1 MATIAT
7 DPASSALIT
16 QVSGS
21 YIDSNGV
28 ARDITLTFTY
38 PENGDSS
45 QKLPLTKR
53 EAMAIA
59 LFSSLVA
66 SPLYE
71 NTPENELAY
80 KAVKGADLL
89 ISTLNSVTIP

>member
-7 DPASSALIT
+7 DPAHSALVTEI
-16 QVSGS
+16 SGS
-21 YIDSNGV
+21 YMDSNGV
-28 ARDITLTFTY
+28 TRDITLHFTY

-53 EAMAIA
+53 EVMAMTI
-59 LFSSLVA
+59 FSTLIS
-66 SPLYE
+66 SPLFE

-80 KAVKGADLL
+80 KAVKDADLL